1 MYDILIIELL
11 HWLLFLSLPISIVFL
26 CSSNDR
32 DREQLHLERR
42 QVYLKM
48 VPDFSIV
55 AFPFQALR
63 DRQREAAISGRSV
76 RSVIETEI
84 EPETNQCPRLS
95 CVRMAPKLKTH
106 SGVNTAEVYE
116 RLNQNDNLVQKM
128 DKEKPPSV
136 EIPPQQP
143 KPMEKPQNGSKE
155 SSEDFLDERDKLS
168 AEGAKSA
175 EGANGTNIAP
185 SSNP

>member
-1 MYDILIIELL
+1 MHDILIIELL

-42 QVYLKM
+42 Q
-48 VPDFSIV
+48 
-55 AFPFQALR
+55 ALR

-76 RSVIETEI
+76 RSVIETEV

-143 KPMEKPQNGSKE
+143 KPMEKPQSGSKE

-175 EGANGTNIAP
+175 EGANGANIAP